1 MDSQETSFSLLMLPW
16 LAHGHISPFL
26 ELAKQLAKRN
36 FHVYLCSTPIN
47 LSSIEERIV
56 ELENQSLSIEIVE
69 LHLPSSPE
77 LPPHY
82 HTTNGLPIHLQP
94 TLRKAF
100 EMASPSLSNILKTL
114 NPHLFIN
121 DVVYQWPSAVAS
133 SHNIPVIQFQS
144 SSAAMV
150 SYFSHLLRTP
160 DVEYPFPA
168 VYLRDFELAKML
180 HILEASTSNGQ
191 GSDSER
197 EDCSH
202 FVLIKSSNEIEGK
215 YIDYISSMI
224 KRKVMPVGPIIKD
237 PVRKDEN
244 LEVIEWL
251 EKKHHCSSVFVSF
264 GSECFLSKEEMEEIA
279 NGLEL
284 SNVNFIWVVRFP
296 LGDET
301 MVEDAL
307 PKGFLERVGDTG
319 IVIKGWAPQ
328 EKILRHSSIGGF
340 VSHCGWNSV
349 LESMEFGV
357 PIIAMPMQFD
367 QPLNARL
374 MVELGVGMEVWRDD
388 SGKLHREEIAKV
400 IREVIVDKRGEAMR
414 RKAKELGEK
423 IRLKGDEEMNGAVE
437 AISQLCQKTK
447 RRSNGHTIISP
458 RLV

>member
-1 MDSQETSFSLLMLPW
+1 MDTQETSFSVLMLPW
-16 LAHGHISPFL
+16 LAYGHISPFL

-36 FHVYLCSTPIN
+36 VHVYLCSTPIN
-47 LSSIEERIV
+47 LSSIKERLV
-56 ELENQSLSIEIVE
+56 QLEDQSLSIEIVE

-114 NPHLFIN
+114 NPDLFIN
-121 DVVYQWPSAVAS
+121 DVVYQWPSAVALS
-133 SHNIPVIQFQS
+133 QNIPVIKFQI
-144 SSAAMV
+144 SSAVMV
-150 SYFSHLLRTP
+150 SYFSHLLKTP
-160 DVEYPFPA
+160 DVEYPFPTL
-168 VYLRDFELAKML
+168 YLRDFELAKIR
-180 HILEASTSNGQ
+180 HALEASTSNGP
-191 GSDSER
+191 GSDHER
-197 EDCSH
+197 EEEDSSIIL
-202 FVLIKSSNEIEGK
+202 LIRSSNEIEGK
-215 YIDYISSMI
+215 YFDYSSSMI
-224 KRKVMPVGPIIKD
+224 KRKVMPVGPLIQD
-237 PVRKDEN
+237 PVSKDEN

-284 SNVNFIWVVRFP
+284 SNVNFIWVIRFP
-296 LGDET
+296 LADET

-307 PKGFLERVGDTG
+307 PKGFLERVGDRG

-328 EKILRHSSIGGF
+328 AKILSHSSIGGF
-340 VSHCGWNSV
+340 VSHCGWSSV

-357 PIIAMPMQFD
+357 PIIAIPMQFD

-374 MVELGVGMEVWRDD
+374 MVEVGVGMEVWRDD

-437 AISQLCQKTK
+437 AISQLCQKSK
-447 RRSNGHTIISP
+447 AQ
-458 RLV
+458 